1 MKVPTTIEA
10 LLRKPQT
17 RAEHLRDADI
27 HLLIGLLVTP
37 QSADTAD
44 WYLTIIMTRFPASGG
59 VESEKVEC
67 RNFDEV
73 YEYLANYAKP
83 DRLAES
89 EAEGDDEAETTTTE
103 EETNHE

>member
-27 HLLIGLLVTP
+27 HLMCGLHVTP
-37 QSADTAD
+37 YNADTAD
-44 WYLTIIMTRFPASGG
+44 WYLTIMTTRFPASGI
-59 VESEKVEC
+59 ESEKIEC

-73 YEYLANYAKP
+73 YEFLANYSKP
-83 DRLAES
+83 NRLAAA
-89 EAEGDDEAETTTTE
+89 EAEDEAEDEAENTE
-103 EETNHE
+103 EANHE

>member
-27 HLLIGLLVTP
+27 HMMCGIMLTP
-37 QSADTAD
+37 QNAATAD
-44 WYLTIIMTRFPASGG
+44 WYLTILMTRFPASGG
-59 VESEKVEC
+59 VESEKIEC

-89 EAEGDDEAETTTTE
+89 EAEGEDDE
-103 EETNHE
+103 